1 MSGHSPAGHLPSELG
16 RIREEAADWLLR
28 LEDSSAQ
35 TLAEFEAWRGA
46 DPRHAQVFEQIQRL
60 WQALQPAPKRRP
72 PRAVALALALAIP
85 ALLLLG
91 QAPAVRPWLADQ
103 RSGSGEIRRI
113 ELEDGSYLMLNSNS
127 AVNIRYDGR
136 QRRIELVAGEVLAEV
151 RRDPL
156 GRPFLISDRD
166 GEVRALGTRYLVRQD
181 DDGSRAAV
189 LESKVSVSS
198 ADAVQTLNAG
208 EQARFDAGRIGPVQ
222 AVTAETAAWSRNQLV
237 FHDRPLGEVLAE
249 LQRHR
254 HGLIWSSGDAL
265 ESLRFT
271 GVLPLADSDAALR
284 LLEASLPIRLERH
297 SAYLV
302 RVVPR

>member
-1 MSGHSPAGHLPSELG
+1 M
-16 RIREEAADWLLR
+16 
-28 LEDSSAQ
+28 
-35 TLAEFEAWRGA
+35 
-46 DPRHAQVFEQIQRL
+46 
-60 WQALQPAPKRRP
+60 
-72 PRAVALALALAIP
+72 
-85 ALLLLG
+85 
-91 QAPAVRPWLADQ
+91 
-103 RSGSGEIRRI
+103 
-113 ELEDGSYLMLNSNS
+113 
-127 AVNIRYDGR
+127 
-136 QRRIELVAGEVLAEV
+136 
-151 RRDPL
+151 
-156 GRPFLISDRD
+156 
-166 GEVRALGTRYLVRQD
+166 
-181 DDGSRAAV
+181 
-189 LESKVSVSS
+189 
-198 ADAVQTLNAG
+198 
-208 EQARFDAGRIGPVQ
+208 RFDAGRIGPVE